1 VRIRYTPTAG
11 AELASLLDYIAQ
23 INPSGARNVHN
34 RIQKVITLIAEYPYV
49 GSRTNIPGT
58 LYIQTTPYKYLV
70 FYSIGDDEIII
81 ESVIDGTSPP
91 SWLPDED

>member
-1 VRIRYTPTAG
+1 MRIRYTPTAG